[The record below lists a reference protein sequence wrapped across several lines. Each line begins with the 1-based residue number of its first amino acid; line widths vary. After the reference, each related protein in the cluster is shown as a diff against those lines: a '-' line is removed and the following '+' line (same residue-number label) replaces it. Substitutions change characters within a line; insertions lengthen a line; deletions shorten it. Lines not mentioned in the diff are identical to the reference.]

1 MARLKRIAVQV
12 GLVAVLA
19 FLGAAAAEAQ
29 YDFPKA
35 NSPYHCNWEKYNASG
50 QLIKGVSLITFTN
63 VTQPNFY
70 TQNGTIVNVY
80 SDASTVSRPYQ
91 VQLHVAFGGLTFIQD
106 NPAPQADVTC
116 ELTTTSGG
124 NTVQWVGCSNGA
136 RQWCYQP

>member
-1 MARLKRIAVQV
+1 MARSKRIAVRI

-19 FLGAAAAEAQ
+19 LVGAVAAQAQ

-35 NSPYHCNWEKYNASG
+35 NSPYHCNWEKPNASG

-70 TQNGTIVNVY
+70 TQNGTIFNVY
-80 SDASTVSRPYQ
+80 HDASTLSRPYQ
-91 VQLHVAFGGLTFIQD
+91 VQLHVAFGGLTFTQD
-106 NPAPQADVTC
+106 NPAPTPDVSC
-116 ELTTTSGG
+116 ELVTTSGG
-124 NTVQWVGCSNGA
+124 NTVQWLNCSNGA